1 MQKRISTIT
10 PRGLNTSMPDTS
22 VPDGACEVLHN
33 LRFQNGAWEPVGH
46 FPLVEGGTFSI
57 PVLDKDT
64 IAFLYAHEMDGAVH
78 FIVKAAEEVD
88 EGNNV
93 FYNINLYDCI
103 NGSAT
108 LIGTF
113 STITN
118 LLDYEKV
125 DIRVSSFGNVL
136 IVSTKDTMSHY
147 IFSDGKYNL
156 FKMPEPASI
165 SEAVVGETPRKSYDK
180 ESDRDLFWWNI
191 INADSGEHL
200 LVDNINSSWWGEI
213 CYLVAYRMKDGTIIS
228 PSNLRILCSE
238 GNEEEDDSPRVF
250 FREVVDD
257 QETKKYVSLRLAA
270 TPIADPVTK
279 DTYAESVRLRT
290 FIPELTITTSDVDSS
305 LIDRVA
311 LYSTRINPI
320 LDYKKMQEANFR
332 GRSGIPYYDFYADNK
347 LPEQPFYLVDEAKIE
362 SLENGVWTI
371 QLEYEK
377 LKDLVTRPQMYEPVQ
392 VHSFVANSLYD
403 YNHRMHYGGL
413 TTTLYSH
420 TPSVLRTHTTS
431 ASNIL
436 KGEEYVQFE
445 DGHSVYSS
453 SSFSN
458 VGNQTASRWV
468 VPYIVSYPDYRAT
481 TLSIVYTRNNN
492 TFGMESIS
500 LQPAVANN
508 FAYYIPPTG
517 VFKYTSFI
525 SPDNGYSPLTKPI
538 ASPTFSE
545 LNRIQVSA
553 VDNVFSLPFEN
564 SYAVGNR
571 GSRVVA
577 MNSVADALADST
589 FYGAYPLYIFTTDG
603 IFALRAGS
611 GQVLYAGTE
620 NINHDQIVNPATIA
634 MNGMVVYACSEGLKA
649 LAERTAARIS
659 ADIDTSIGAWRDWSK
674 TQFAVNWRYGEL
686 LCRMAN
692 GELFVLNAAA
702 RAWSTRDSIEGSIN
716 GGYAGEL
723 VDGELEMYNID
734 GEMQDDIVAFS
745 FTTRPLKLESVGFK
759 KLEQMIA
766 RAGSNAPITW
776 SVRVEGSNDCLS
788 WRILKQVSTTT
799 NQNIGLRHFSQSC
812 RYYRVTISGEAT
824 FATISQIDFQ
834 LQDRYNK
841 KLR

>member
-1 MQKRISTIT
+1 MQKRIATII

-33 LRFQNGAWEPVGH
+33 LRFQNGAWEPVGL
-46 FPLVEGGTFSI
+46 FPLVEGGTFTI
-57 PVLDKDT
+57 PVLHKDT
-64 IAFLYAHEMDGAVH
+64 ITFLYAHEMDGNIH
-78 FIVKAAEEVD
+78 FIAKAAEEVD
-88 EGNNV
+88 EGSNV
-93 FYNINLYDCI
+93 FYNINLYDCF
-103 NGSAT
+103 NGTTT

-113 STITN
+113 ATINN
-118 LLDYEKV
+118 LQRYEEV

-136 IVSTKDTMSHY
+136 IVSTKDSMHHY
-147 IFSDGKYNL
+147 IFSDGAYNL
-156 FKMPEPASI
+156 FKMPEPVKI
-165 SEAVVGETPRKSYDK
+165 SEEILSDIPRKSYDK
-180 ESDRDLFWWNI
+180 EADGDLFWWNI

-200 LVDNINSSWWGEI
+200 LVDNIGSSWWGEI
-213 CYLVAYRMKDGTIIS
+213 CYLIAYRMKDGTILS

-238 GNEEEDDSPRVF
+238 GDDEEEDSPRVF
-250 FREVVDD
+250 FREVVDG

-270 TPIADPVTK
+270 TPIADPATN
-279 DTYAESVRLRT
+279 DTYANSVRLRT
-290 FIPELTITTSDVDSS
+290 FVPELTITVPDIDTS

-320 LDYKKMQEANFR
+320 LDYEKMRKANFR
-332 GRSGIPYYDFYADNK
+332 GRAGIPYYDFYADNK

-392 VHSFVANSLYD
+392 VHRFVANSLYD

-413 TTTLYSH
+413 TTTLCSH
-420 TPSVLRTHTTS
+420 TPSVLRTHTTF

-436 KGEEYVQFE
+436 KGEEYVQLE

-453 SSFSN
+453 SSFPN
-458 VGNQTASRWV
+458 VDNQTDARWV
-468 VPYIVSYPDYRAT
+468 IPYIVSYPDYRAT
-481 TLSIVYTRNNN
+481 KLSVVYTRNNN

-525 SPDNGYSPLTKPI
+525 SPDNGYSPISKPV

-545 LNRIQVSA
+545 PNRIQVSA
-553 VDNVFSLPFEN
+553 VDNIFSLPFEN

-589 FYGAYPLYIFTTDG
+589 FYGNFPLYIFTTDG

-620 NINHDQIVNPATIA
+620 NINHDKIVNPSTIA

-649 LAERTAARIS
+649 LAERTATRIS
-659 ADIDTSIGAWRDWSK
+659 ADIDTSKGAWRDWSK

-692 GELFVLNAAA
+692 GEIFVWNAAA
-702 RAWSTRDSIEGSIN
+702 GAWSTRDSIEGSIN

-723 VDGELEMYNID
+723 LDGELEMY
-734 GEMQDDIVAFS
+734 DINALPEDVVKFTL
-745 FTTRPLKLESVGFK
+745 TTRPLKLESVGFK

-766 RAGSNAPITW
+766 RISANAPTQW
-776 SVRVEGSNDCLS
+776 SVKVEGSNDCLS
-788 WRILKQVSTTT
+788 WRTLKQVTMTT
-799 NQNIGLRHFSQSC
+799 NQNIGLRHFSQSY
-812 RYYRVTISGEAT
+812 RYYRVTIASENY
-824 FATISQIDFQ
+824 FATISQIDLQ
-834 LQDRYNK
+834 LQDRYNN